1 MEGNLSFTK
10 NCFGALLIASVAFT
24 VSYRSAHVDKLLRNL
39 STPHSGEHE
48 VLPPEALSVLDCAR
62 QSGAKSIEL
71 SKLVSENRFL
81 AQPITESVYPV
92 VVADQGQ
99 LYVSYL
105 SEPLPAGCVS
115 LKETKGVRIAS
126 CR

>member
-10 NCFGALLIASVAFT
+10 YCFGALLIASAAFT

-48 VLPPEALSVLDCAR
+48 VLPPEVIPVLDYVR
-62 QSGAKSIEL
+62 QSGVRSIEL
-71 SKLVSENRFL
+71 SKLLSENRFM

-105 SEPLPAGCVS
+105 SEPLPAGCVT
-115 LKETKGVRIAS
+115 LKETKKVRIAS